1 MRKSCRLS
9 TRPIYNPARN
19 LISLSRPVPITS
31 LGITTFFF
39 SFPFD
44 HVLAFSF
51 ASDYQMV
58 LDAQFVLTV
67 QSGEPIVVVRELLHP
82 TRHQITLPLNGVNF
96 LFNRPIVAFNQTT
109 EFTSDKQV
117 TRGGVCV
124 FQTIMAKLS
133 MMCRLFF
140 LDWDGW
146 GFASAVEQ
154 NFNPSK
160 ENIKHREA
168 LGESTEKR
176 KVRHRK

>member
-31 LGITTFFF
+31 LGITTFFP
-39 SFPFD
+39 SPSPSLLTTCS
-44 HVLAFSF
+44 LAFSF

-67 QSGEPIVVVRELLHP
+67 QSGEPIVVARELLHP

-109 EFTSDKQV
+109 EFTSDK
-117 TRGGVCV
+117 
-124 FQTIMAKLS
+124 
-133 MMCRLFF
+133 
-140 LDWDGW
+140 
-146 GFASAVEQ
+146 
-154 NFNPSK
+154 
-160 ENIKHREA
+160 
-168 LGESTEKR
+168 
-176 KVRHRK
+176 